1 MPDVLGL
8 RQAARAVV
16 TDPNRRLLLVHFY
29 FDSPGEGDWLPHGL
43 WACPGGG
50 VADGES
56 LETALRRELL
66 EETGLTAEEI
76 GPAVWV
82 KEQRFPMP
90 GWAGQHDTY
99 FWVPTAPFEPHPH
112 LSTAELAAE
121 HVDSVRWWGYDEL
134 LAAQAAYDE
143 ALATTGDP
151 LAAQRQAPATFSP
164 RTLGALLTDLLQ
176 QGLPTTPRVVAP

>member
-1 MPDVLGL
+1 MSEALAL

-16 TDPNRRLLLVHFY
+16 TDSDRRVLLVHFY
-29 FDSPGEGDWLPHGL
+29 FDSARDGGRLPHGL

-56 LETALRRELL
+56 LESALRRELL
-66 EETGLTAEEI
+66 EETGLAAEVI

-82 KEQRFPMP
+82 KEHRLPMP

-99 FWVPTAPFEPHPH
+99 FWVPTAAFEPHPH
-112 LSTAELAAE
+112 FSTHELAAE
-121 HVDSVRWWGYDEL
+121 HVDGVRWWAYAEL

-143 ALATTGDP
+143 VLATTGDP

-164 RTLGALLTDLLQ
+164 RALGALLTDLLQ
-176 QGLPTTPRVVAP
+176 QGPPKIPRVVAP